1 MTPLR
6 QQQPEGGGRSASAWL
21 LAGLLCLVG
30 SAGASLAAAAPSSA
44 PPLPTY
50 LGTLAPGTLTAAIP
64 TLSDP
69 TQTWELYLPTSF
81 SPSRQWPVLILFDPR
96 SRGRLAAELFREA
109 ADEFGWVLASSN
121 NTMSDGPGEPNAR
134 AINATI
140 PDVMKRLPIDEKR
153 IYAGGFS
160 GGAVLAWTVGLKG
173 NYLAGVIS
181 IGGRP
186 APEHLAL
193 VPKFALFSAAGE
205 GDFNYQPT
213 RELDAIAAKAGV
225 PHRLE
230 FFPGPHAWCPPAMA
244 RQAMGWLEVLA
255 MRDGRA
261 PRDPARIAALFA
273 EEMAAAEALA
283 SAGDALAAGRK
294 FTEIGETFAG
304 VSARETLDRSALRA
318 GELLSSAAAKSSVKE
333 EKAAEKYESQIFR
346 RIGEAMAMLRT
357 AERPIAVAELR
368 HLLAVDEALR
378 RRESGGIAGA
388 AAVRALAAIQV
399 QLGFYLSQELFAAGD
414 YRRAVPGLAL
424 VAEIFPENSFMLYNL
439 ACAQARSGL
448 PEAAIA
454 SLGSALEHGLQQPL
468 QIATDADLASLRDRP
483 EFAALLARARELA
496 AAGAASPVKP

>member
-1 MTPLR
+1 MTPLH
-6 QQQPEGGGRSASAWL
+6 QQQPEGGGRSASPWL
-21 LAGLLCLVG
+21 VAALLCLAG
-30 SAGASLAAAAPSSA
+30 SAGVSLAAAAPTSA
-44 PPLPTY
+44 APLPTY
-50 LGTLAPGTLTAAIP
+50 LGTLAPGTLTSAIP

-69 TQTWELYLPTSF
+69 TQSWELYLPQGF
-81 SPSRQWPVLILFDPR
+81 SPARPWPVLILFDPR

-109 ADEFGWVLASSN
+109 ADEFGWILASSN

-140 PDVMKRLPIDEKR
+140 PDVLKRLPIDEKR

-193 VPKFALFSAAGE
+193 APKFALFSAAGE

-244 RQAMGWLEVLA
+244 RQAIGWLEVLA

-261 PRDPARIAALFA
+261 PRDPARVATLFA
-273 EEMAAAEALA
+273 EELAAAEALA
-283 SAGDALAAGRK
+283 ASGDALAAGRK
-294 FTEIGETFAG
+294 FSEIGETFKGIATPE
-304 VSARETLDRSALRA
+304 AENRAALRA
-318 GELLSSAAAKSSVKE
+318 GELLASAAARSAAKE
-333 EKAAEKYESQIFR
+333 EKAAAKYESQVFR
-346 RIGEAMAMLRT
+346 RIGEAAAMLRT
-357 AERPIAVAELR
+357 AERPVTVGELR
-368 HLLAVDEALR
+368 HLLDVDEALH
-378 RRESGGIAGA
+378 RREAGGIAGA
-388 AAVRALAAIQV
+388 AAVRALATIQV
-399 QLGFYLSQELFAAGD
+399 QIGYYLAQDFFASND
-414 YRRAVPGLAL
+414 YRRAVPGLTL
-424 VAEIFPENSFMLYNL
+424 VTQIAPGNAFTLYNL

-454 SLGSALEHGLQQPL
+454 SLESALAHGLQRPL

-483 EFAALLARARELA
+483 EFAALVARARELE
-496 AAGAASPVKP
+496 AAGSAIPVNP

>member
-1 MTPLR
+1 METLPAPPTARRTLLL
-6 QQQPEGGGRSASAWL
+6 ASAL
-21 LAGLLCLVG
+21 LGWICFAGIG
-30 SAGASLAAAAPSSA
+30 AAGTAALAA

-50 LGTLAPGTLTAAIP
+50 LGTLAPGTLTSAIP

-69 TQTWELYLPTSF
+69 TQSWELYLPQSF
-81 SPSRQWPVLILFDPR
+81 DPKRQWPVLILFDPR
-96 SRGRLAAELFREA
+96 ARGKLAAELFRAA

-140 PDVMKRLPIDEKR
+140 PDVMKRLPIDARR

-244 RQAMGWLEVLA
+244 RQAVGWLEILA
-255 MRDGRA
+255 MRDGRT
-261 PRDPARIAALFA
+261 PRDAARIAALLA

-283 SAGDALAAGRK
+283 ASGDALGAGRR
-294 FTEIGETFAG
+294 FLQLGETFRG
-304 VSARETLDRSALRA
+304 VGVQETLDRATLRA
-318 GELLSSAAAKSSVKE
+318 SELLATPAAKSSVKE
-333 EKAAEKYESQIFR
+333 EKAAEKYEAQAFR
-346 RIGEAMAMLRT
+346 RIGEASGKLRLS
-357 AERPIAVAELR
+357 ESPVAVGEIR
-368 HLLAVDEALR
+368 HLLGVDEALHR
-378 RRESGGIAGA
+378 RDAGGIGGTA
-388 AAVRALAAIQV
+388 AARVLAAIQV
-399 QLGFYLSQELFAAGD
+399 HIGYYLSQDLFAASD

-424 VAEIFPENSFMLYNL
+424 VTEIFPDNGFMLYNL

-448 PEAAIA
+448 PEAALA
-454 SLGSALEHGLQQPL
+454 SLAQALDHGLIQPS
-468 QIATDADLASLRDRP
+468 QMATDADLASLRERP
-483 EFAALLARARELA
+483 EFVALLARAQALE
-496 AAGAASPVKP
+496 AGGSAQPPAQ